1 MLYARQSTARTV
13 TVGPVLDANGVAVTG
28 GVVADFKIAKNGGA
42 PAALNGSATATHRHT
57 GFYSLALTASDLDT
71 VGTAEVTIDD
81 TVNSCP
87 LKEISVVEE
96 AVYDLYFA
104 ASATGQ
110 VTLANGAHGGAA
122 ATLTLLSAAISN
134 SGGIGLSVT
143 GTTAGIKAIS
153 TAGPALHATG
163 VGGAGAKFEG
173 TNGNNVGL
181 DLAGFG
187 SGAGIRATGGATGN
201 GVSAIGGATSGGGF
215 VMATTDGDAFKCTG
229 AGTGVDIRGDI
240 TGDITGTLSTL
251 TTYTGNTPQTGDAFA
266 YLGTNL
272 GALGANATE
281 AGGTGDHLTAINL
294 PNQTMDITGNITGNL
309 SGSVGSVTGAVGS
322 VTGAVGSVSTGGIT
336 RATFAADTGLQT
348 IRSNTAQAGGNTSI
362 TLDASASAVDDF
374 YKNSLIY
381 LTGGT
386 GVGQGR
392 FISAYN
398 GTTKVATVAT
408 WATNPD
414 NTSTFA
420 ILPFGSIPGATAP
433 TASEVADEVQTRTIA
448 AVTTVTTTTNLT
460 NLPAIT
466 ANWLT
471 AAGLAAD
478 AVAEIADAVWDED
491 ATGHQTVGTFG
502 QAIGDPG
509 ADTTTIYQSVVT
521 DAAGANIAADII
533 DIEGKVDDV
542 ESLASD
548 VNGKLP
554 TALTLGGNM
563 KCDVVAW
570 LGTAPATPTTAGVP
584 EVDMTHISGSAVST
598 SSAQIGVDVRRWK
611 GATPADLAGDSS
623 NMVQVLLANEANH
636 GGASAVITG
645 AIVGNITGN
654 LSGSVAS
661 VTGGINTG
669 SGVITTLDALD
680 TAQDTQ
686 HGTTQTA
693 IADVPTVAEFEA
705 RTIAAASYATPTNI
719 TAASGVALTSAYD
732 FAKGTVAMTES
743 YNADGAAPT
752 PAQALFV
759 IMQSLTEGSIA
770 GTTWTIKKIDGSTT
784 ALTVTLDDATTPTS
798 KTRAT

>member
-13 TVGPVLDANGVAVTG
+13 TVGPVLDADGVAVTG
-28 GVVADFKIAKNGGA
+28 GVVADFKISKNGGA

-104 ASATGQ
+104 SSATGQ

-153 TAGPALHATG
+153 TAGPGLHATG
-163 VGGAGAKFEG
+163 TGGPGAKFEG

-187 SGAGIRATGGATGN
+187 SGAGMRATGGATGN

-215 VMATTDGDAFKCTG
+215 VMAATDGDAFKCTG
-229 AGTGVDIRGDI
+229 GGTGVDIRGDI

-322 VTGAVGSVSTGGIT
+322 VTGNVGGSVGSLAAQAKADVNAEVDTALSDYDAPTRAELTTDINSVIAYLDGFVIAKGTIGATGNSTTALHLTGLTYGDDEINNYLLAIKDVSTGEWHARWIENW
-336 RATFAADTGLQT
+336 ADTGDLAT
-348 IRSNTAQAGGNTSI
+348 VS
-362 TLDASASAVDDF
+362 TLPFTPENSVDTYVILATRQDV
-374 YKNSLIY
+374 
-381 LTGGT
+381 TGG
-386 GVGQGR
+386 
-392 FISAYN
+392 S
-398 GTTKVATVAT
+398 
-408 WATNPD
+408 
-414 NTSTFA
+414 
-420 ILPFGSIPGATAP
+420 
-433 TASEVADEVQTRTIA
+433 
-448 AVTTVTTTTNLT
+448 
-460 NLPAIT
+460 
-466 ANWLT
+466 
-471 AAGLAAD
+471 GL
-478 AVAEIADAVWDED
+478 
-491 ATGHQTVGTFG
+491 
-502 QAIGDPG
+502 
-509 ADTTTIYQSVVT
+509 
-521 DAAGANIAADII
+521 DAAGVRAAVGLASANLDTQLA
-533 DIEGKVDDV
+533 DIEGKVDDA

-548 VNGKLP
+548 INGKLP
-554 TALTLGGNM
+554 AALTLGGNM
-563 KCDVVAW
+563 KCDVIAW

-611 GATPADLAGDSS
+611 GATPADLTGDSS

-693 IADVPTVAEFEA
+693 IADVPTNAEFEA